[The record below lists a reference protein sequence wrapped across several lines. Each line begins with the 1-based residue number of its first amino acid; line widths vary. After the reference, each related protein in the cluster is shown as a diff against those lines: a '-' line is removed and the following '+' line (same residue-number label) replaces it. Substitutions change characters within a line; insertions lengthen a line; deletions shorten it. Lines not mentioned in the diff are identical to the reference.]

1 MVTSLSLSDLVSSPL
16 SEAAIRVCSSSRR
29 RSRLTSAFRTASIAG
44 VSSTTIS
51 VGVGGEREGRGR
63 GRGEREGGEMG
74 REGEGKVEG
83 QRRKEEEGRV
93 EGGRER
99 EGRGE
104 RRREGEREGRGE
116 EEEGRGKVRKGELE
130 SQVYLVHSIRH
141 RYWEELTVF
150 SLLCASKVSSCPSCH
165 HGDHFY

>member
-51 VGVGGEREGRGR
+51 VGVGGEREG
-63 GRGEREGGEMG
+63 GEMG
-74 REGEGKVEG
+74 REGEGKGEEG
-83 QRRKEEEGRV
+83 QRRKEEEGGKGR
-93 EGGRER
+93 GRE
-99 EGRGE
+99 GE
-104 RRREGEREGRGE
+104 RRRREG
-116 EEEGRGKVRKGELE
+116 GKVRKGELE

-141 RYWEELTVF
+141 QCWEELTVF
-150 SLLCASKVSSCPSCH
+150 SLLCASKVSSCPSYH